1 MGHNSHTLY
10 GGRKSRFIHLTM
22 LPSLEIKFGRF
33 TFSLSP
39 GDNKTIKYLKE
50 HYSICQSYSSP
61 DLSISIE
68 FIPSHPPSLGVE
80 RKPYEYTF
88 TNNQFNFG
96 SGLITGNWDSK
107 KKTCSLSVD
116 ESLFTPKEIWLFDRF
131 LCRIF
136 YTLSLEE
143 RVKGEEELI
152 IHGTG
157 ILKDGKGYVFFGPP
171 ESGKSTVA
179 QLSHRFQVL
188 HDDMI
193 LVNLTENEVSIE
205 GVPFN
210 PKVVERRNGRGEL
223 SKIFS
228 LHKSEK
234 TMIEKGSPEEFI
246 RKVLPEIFL
255 PQPLLSEDR
264 KGAFQYMLNF
274 ATKLGERIPYYRLFF
289 KKDES
294 FWRLIE

>member
-1 MGHNSHTLY
+1 MQ
-10 GGRKSRFIHLTM
+10 I
-22 LPSLEIKFGRF
+22 SLDIKFGQF
-33 TFSLSP
+33 TFSLTT
-39 GDNKTIKYLKE
+39 GENKAIEFLKG
-50 HYSICQSYSSP
+50 HYSTDQSYSPP
-61 DLSISIE
+61 DL
-68 FIPSHPPSLGVE
+68 FIPIKLISPTRISAGSS
-80 RKPYEYTF
+80 YQYTF

-193 LVNLTENEVSIE
+193 LLTLTKDGVLME

-210 PKVVERRNGRGEL
+210 PKVVARTNGRGEL

-228 LHKSEK
+228 LHKSEQVR
-234 TMIEKGSPEEFI
+234 IEKGSPEEFI

>member
-1 MGHNSHTLY
+1 
-10 GGRKSRFIHLTM
+10 M

-33 TFSLSP
+33 TFSLSCR
-39 GDNKTIKYLKE
+39 DKRTETFLKNHYTI
-50 HYSICQSYSSP
+50 SFFTVIP
-61 DLSISIE
+61 DLTITIDHLPSDETSSITSGT
-68 FIPSHPPSLGVE
+68 SY
-80 RKPYEYTF
+80 RYTILR
-88 TNNQFNFG
+88 NQFNFG
-96 SGLITGNWDSK
+96 PGLIKGSWIPEE
-107 KKTCSLSVD
+107 KTYRLSVA
-116 ESLFTPKEIWLFDRF
+116 ETLFRPEEIWLFDRF

-143 RVKGEEELI
+143 RVEGEEELI

-157 ILKDGKGYVFFGPP
+157 VLKDGKGYVFFGPP

-193 LVNLTENEVSIE
+193 LLTLTKDGVFME

-210 PKVVERRNGRGEL
+210 PKVVARRNGRGEL

-228 LHKSEK
+228 LHKGEQVR
-234 TMIEKGSPEEFI
+234 IEKGSPEEFI

-255 PQPLLSEDR
+255 PQSLLSEDR

-274 ATKLGERIPYYRLFF
+274 AAKLGERIPYYRLFF
-289 KKDES
+289 KQDES
-294 FWRLIE
+294 FWRLIV